1 MKQVTI
7 NNYKFAELNEESK
20 QKAIEKLSD
29 INVNYDW
36 WEFIYEDAKT
46 IGLKITSFNLDRQR
60 GAKGDFL
67 YSACEVAQN
76 IINEHGKTCSTFET
90 AKNFLENWQ
99 PIFNDY
105 MDEDSENYE
114 SYDIEQDLLSIE
126 DEFLNSLLEDYSIIL
141 QNESEYLQS
150 EESIIETIEANDYD
164 FTEDGKLY

>member
-7 NNYKFAELNEESK
+7 NTYKFAELNEESK
-20 QKAIEKLSD
+20 QKVLEKLSN
-29 INVNYDW
+29 INVDYDW
-36 WEFIYEDAKT
+36 WNFIYEDAKN
-46 IGLKITSFNLDRQR
+46 IGLKITSFGLDRQR
-60 GAKGDFL
+60 EANGKFL

-76 IINEHGKTCSTFET
+76 IINEHGETCSTFET
-90 AKNFLENWQ
+90 AKNFLEDWQ

-105 MDEDSENYE
+105 MNEDSENYE
-114 SYDIEQDLLSIE
+114 SYDLEQDLLSIE
-126 DEFLNSLLEDYSIIL
+126 DEFLYSLLEDYSIIL